1 MILGSGFGGFVTSFI
16 TRVRHSGGRGQFTRL
31 HAMLLMSTAISR
43 VLLCETAS
51 NKEDPDKEDV
61 VNAARRML
69 ETYPRDLGRIDR
81 DKLVACIDACFEC
94 DQACTACADACLSED
109 DVNHLTK
116 CIRTCLDCAD
126 VCATTGRVLS
136 RHTGYDANLTRT
148 VLQTCAVACKTS
160 GDECDK
166 HAAKHEHCRVCA
178 EVCRRCERACRDLVE
193 ALG

>member
-1 MILGSGFGGFVTSFI
+1 MFCCVTS
-16 TRVRHSGGRGQFTRL
+16 TSGDSSAL
-31 HAMLLMSTAISR
+31 TA
-43 VLLCETAS
+43 LCVEKAPTEDATIALS
-51 NKEDPDKEDV
+51 KEEIV
-61 VNAARRML
+61 SSAGRML

-81 DKLVACIDACFEC
+81 AKLVACIDACIEC

-109 DVNHLTK
+109 DVYHLTK
-116 CIRTCLDCAD
+116 CIRTCLDCSD

-136 RHTGYDANLTRT
+136 RHTDYDANLTRT
-148 VLQTCAVACKTS
+148 VLETCATACQTS
-160 GDECDK
+160 ADECDK

>member
-1 MILGSGFGGFVTSFI
+1 M
-16 TRVRHSGGRGQFTRL
+16 
-31 HAMLLMSTAISR
+31 
-43 VLLCETAS
+43 CETAS
-51 NKEDPDKEDV
+51 NKGDPNKEDV

-136 RHTGYDANLTRT
+136 RHTGYDVNLTRT

-166 HAAKHEHCRVCA
+166 QAAKHEHCRVCA
-178 EVCRRCERACRDLVE
+178 EVCRRCERACLDLAE